1 MVRLDVVFS
10 QLIFDHALRVRVN
23 TASAGLD
30 KKKGGKDNEKGKG
43 KDDKKK
49 DDAPRT
55 NGSTANGSQ
64 SASSSTTIAPSE
76 ADSTKVK
83 KDSKAEASKPLSPS
97 NQAGSISNLLTVDVR
112 NILEA
117 TDL

>member
-23 TASAGLD
+23 TANAGLD
-30 KKKGGKDNEKGKG
+30 KKKDGKDEDKGKG

-49 DDAPRT
+49 DDAPKT
-55 NGSTANGSQ
+55 NGLIANDSPST
-64 SASSSTTIAPSE
+64 SSSTSLAP
-76 ADSTKVK
+76 
-83 KDSKAEASKPLSPS
+83 KPPSPS
-97 NQAGSISNLLTVDVR
+97 NQAGSIINLVTVDVG

-117 TDL
+117 TDLMGCKTVVSL